1 MNPSWPK
8 THGPYLLI
16 LNYASTVL
24 KVALTDLFELKTT
37 FVELQT
43 IIVKQ
48 ETSIFVEIQTIIV
61 KQQTSIFVELQT
73 IILDLGTNYLL
84 KYVLTRSK
92 DVKLVNECGCL

>member
-8 THGPYLLI
+8 THGPYPLI
-16 LNYASTVL
+16 LNYASKVL
-24 KVALTDLFELKTT
+24 KVALTGLFELKTT
-37 FVELQT
+37 FVEL
-43 IIVKQ
+43 
-48 ETSIFVEIQTIIV
+48 QTIIV